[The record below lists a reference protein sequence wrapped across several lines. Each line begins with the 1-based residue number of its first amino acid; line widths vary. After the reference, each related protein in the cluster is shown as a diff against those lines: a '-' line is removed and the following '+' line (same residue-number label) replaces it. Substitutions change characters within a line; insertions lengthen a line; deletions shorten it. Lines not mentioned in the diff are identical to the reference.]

1 MSSMNY
7 YSVANISFHDDFAGD
22 KVTNAIDDVDAE
34 TTKFARRKLTT
45 TTTARPSVIEFLNT
59 FPALKIEGQGA
70 LVSAELQRS
79 SSQKQSRPLRLLS
92 DMQTEKHTTGESK
105 LMVLSLPFF

>member
-1 MSSMNY
+1 MNY

-59 FPALKIEGQGA
+59 FPALKFEGQGA
-70 LVSAELQRS
+70 LVSAEL
-79 SSQKQSRPLRLLS
+79 QSRPLRLLS